1 MVFNNTRVSR
11 LLAML
16 GHASI
21 DAFGSPL
28 GEIFPAPT
36 VSSSLPLLVGF
47 GALAVVLM
55 LFTKGWLGYQPDA
68 AAASCVR

>member
-1 MVFNNTRVSR
+1 MVFNNTRASL

-16 GHASI
+16 AHASI

-28 GEIFPAPT
+28 GEIFPAPA

-47 GALAVVLM
+47 GALAVALM
-55 LFTKGWLGYQPDA
+55 LFTKGWLGYQPDT